1 MANSEQKLAVLY
13 SGGLDSAILVCW
25 LLRQGC
31 RVTPIYVRTGLVWET
46 AELRHAR
53 RFLAAVAQPSLDEL
67 VVLDLRV
74 DDVYGD
80 HWSITGEQVPDAAS
94 PDEHVYLPGRNP
106 LLLIKARMWCERN
119 EITTLALGTLATN
132 PFADA
137 SPEFLA
143 AFGDAL
149 NIASGG
155 SVRFATPLSVHHK
168 PHWMSWAADVPLEL
182 TFSCMQP
189 QQGLHCGRCNKCAER
204 GAAFRSVGRADLT
217 TYAPTKLPSRLLTTF
232 QSIPTSE

>member
-1 MANSEQKLAVLY
+1 
-13 SGGLDSAILVCW
+13 
-25 LLRQGC
+25 
-31 RVTPIYVRTGLVWET
+31 
-46 AELRHAR
+46 
-53 RFLAAVAQPSLDEL
+53 
-67 VVLDLRV
+67 V

-80 HWSITGEQVPDAAS
+80 HWSISGEQVPDAAS

-137 SPEFLA
+137 SSEFLA

-149 NIASGG
+149 NMASGG

-168 PHWMSWAADVPLEL
+168 PHWMHWAAEVPLEL

-204 GAAFRSVGRADLT
+204 RAAFRSVGRADLT
-217 TYAPTKLPSRLLTTF
+217 TYAPAAVPNRPLTTSH
-232 QSIPTSE
+232 SIATNE